1 VGLPGNT
8 RCFAIAGDLGP
19 AARSGGLKAKLLG
32 DGLVTVDSAL
42 GRHDQAD
49 RRLAFPAE
57 QQAVVH
63 ETGHL
68 DLLSNPEVS
77 ALLQRWLQ

>member
-1 VGLPGNT
+1 
-8 RCFAIAGDLGP
+8 
-19 AARSGGLKAKLLG
+19 
-32 DGLVTVDSAL
+32 
-42 GRHDQAD
+42 
-49 RRLAFPAE
+49 
-57 QQAVVH
+57 VH